1 MKVEG
6 GIKVYETI
14 KCLVNNNI
22 PVMGHVGLLP
32 QSVKKKSDYRVKG
45 KDHLSFNQIIK
56 DSISAEKAG
65 AFSLVVE
72 CVIKDLADKI
82 NQSVNIPTIGIG
94 ASNKCDGQILV
105 TEDLLGYSEKP
116 PKFVKMYDNFKERT
130 EICIKKFVKDL
141 KNNNFFVSTAINAS
155 DAEEKLKIIKFDLA
169 IIDIMM
175 PGKDGLQLTK
185 EIREK
190 IDLPIILLTAKGE
203 PEDRV
208 RGLELGAED
217 YLPKP
222 FEPKELLL
230 RIKNVIKRIRK
241 NKYVITSIKIGKASI
256 NMKKMEIQKEKKVI
270 KINASEKILLENMI
284 GSAGKIFS
292 REEISKI
299 TNLTQ
304 ERSIDVLVTRLRQK
318 IEPDPKNP
326 KYLQTV
332 RGTGY
337 VLWLD

>member
-1 MKVEG
+1 MDNSKIHILIV
-6 GIKVYETI
+6 
-14 KCLVNNNI
+14 
-22 PVMGHVGLLP
+22 
-32 QSVKKKSDYRVKG
+32 D
-45 KDHLSFNQIIK
+45 D
-56 DSISAEKAG
+56 D
-65 AFSLVVE
+65 
-72 CVIKDLADKI
+72 DKI
-82 NQSVNIPTIGIG
+82 R
-94 ASNKCDGQILV
+94 
-105 TEDLLGYSEKP
+105 DLLKQY
-116 PKFVKMYDNFKERT
+116 
-130 EICIKKFVKDL
+130 L

-155 DAEEKLKIIKFDLA
+155 DAEEKLKIVKFDLA

-203 PEDRV
+203 AEDRV

-230 RIKNVIKRIRK
+230 RIKNVIKRIK
-241 NKYVITSIKIGKASI
+241 KDNHIITAIKIGKANVNI
-256 NMKKMEIQKEKKVI
+256 KKMEIYKDKKI
-270 KINASEKILLENMI
+270 LKINASEKILLENMI
-284 GSAGKIFS
+284 SSAGKIFS

>member
-1 MKVEG
+1 MDNSKIHILIV
-6 GIKVYETI
+6 
-14 KCLVNNNI
+14 
-22 PVMGHVGLLP
+22 
-32 QSVKKKSDYRVKG
+32 D
-45 KDHLSFNQIIK
+45 D
-56 DSISAEKAG
+56 D
-65 AFSLVVE
+65 
-72 CVIKDLADKI
+72 DKI
-82 NQSVNIPTIGIG
+82 R
-94 ASNKCDGQILV
+94 
-105 TEDLLGYSEKP
+105 DLL
-116 PKFVKMYDNFKERT
+116 
-130 EICIKKFVKDL
+130 KKYL

-155 DAEEKLKIIKFDLA
+155 DAEEKLKIVKFDLA

-185 EIREK
+185 EIREN

-203 PEDRV
+203 AEDRV

-230 RIKNVIKRIRK
+230 RIKNVIKRIK
-241 NKYVITSIKIGKASI
+241 KDKHIINVIKIGKANI
-256 NMKKMEIQKEKKVI
+256 NIKKMEIQKDRKII

-284 GSAGKIFS
+284 SSAGKIFS

-299 TNLTQ
+299 TNLIQ

>member
-1 MKVEG
+1 MDNSKVH
-6 GIKVYETI
+6 ILIV
-14 KCLVNNNI
+14 
-22 PVMGHVGLLP
+22 
-32 QSVKKKSDYRVKG
+32 D
-45 KDHLSFNQIIK
+45 D
-56 DSISAEKAG
+56 D
-65 AFSLVVE
+65 
-72 CVIKDLADKI
+72 DKI
-82 NQSVNIPTIGIG
+82 R
-94 ASNKCDGQILV
+94 
-105 TEDLLGYSEKP
+105 DLLKQY
-116 PKFVKMYDNFKERT
+116 
-130 EICIKKFVKDL
+130 L
-141 KNNNFFVSTAINAS
+141 KNNNFFVSTAINAA
-155 DAEEKLKIIKFDLA
+155 DAEEKLKIVKFDLA

-185 EIREK
+185 EIRET
-190 IDLPIILLTAKGE
+190 IDLPIILLTAKGDA
-203 PEDRV
+203 EDRIK
-208 RGLELGAED
+208 GLEIGAED

-230 RIKNVIKRIRK
+230 RIKNIIKRIKK
-241 NKYVITSIKIGKASI
+241 NTRIIAPIKIGKANI
-256 NMKKMEIQKEKKVI
+256 NLKRMEIQKDKKII

-284 GSAGKIFS
+284 SSAGKIFS

>member
-1 MKVEG
+1 MDNSK
-6 GIKVYETI
+6 IHI
-14 KCLVNNNI
+14 L
-22 PVMGHVGLLP
+22 
-32 QSVKKKSDYRVKG
+32 
-45 KDHLSFNQIIK
+45 II
-56 DSISAEKAG
+56 DDDEK
-65 AFSLVVE
+65 
-72 CVIKDLADKI
+72 IR
-82 NQSVNIPTIGIG
+82 
-94 ASNKCDGQILV
+94 
-105 TEDLLGYSEKP
+105 DLLKQY
-116 PKFVKMYDNFKERT
+116 
-130 EICIKKFVKDL
+130 L
-141 KNNNFFVSTAINAS
+141 KNHNFFVSTAINAS

-241 NKYVITSIKIGKASI
+241 NKYVVTSIKIGIANI

-299 TNLTQ
+299 TSHTQ

>member
-1 MKVEG
+1 MDNSKTHILIV
-6 GIKVYETI
+6 
-14 KCLVNNNI
+14 
-22 PVMGHVGLLP
+22 
-32 QSVKKKSDYRVKG
+32 D
-45 KDHLSFNQIIK
+45 D
-56 DSISAEKAG
+56 D
-65 AFSLVVE
+65 
-72 CVIKDLADKI
+72 DKI
-82 NQSVNIPTIGIG
+82 R
-94 ASNKCDGQILV
+94 
-105 TEDLLGYSEKP
+105 ELLKQY
-116 PKFVKMYDNFKERT
+116 
-130 EICIKKFVKDL
+130 L
-141 KNNNFFVSTAINAS
+141 KNNNFFISTAINAD
-155 DAEEKLKIIKFDLA
+155 DAEEKLKIVKFDLA

-185 EIREK
+185 EIRET

-203 PEDRV
+203 SEDRIK
-208 RGLELGAED
+208 GLEVGAED

-230 RIKNVIKRIRK
+230 RIKNIIKRIKK
-241 NKYVITSIKIGKASI
+241 NNTIITPIKIGKTNI
-256 NMKKMEIQKEKKVI
+256 NLKKMEIHKDKKI
-270 KINASEKILLENMI
+270 TKINASEKTLLENMI
-284 GSAGKIFS
+284 SSAGKIFS

-299 TNLTQ
+299 THLTQ

>member
-1 MKVEG
+1 MDNSKIHILIV
-6 GIKVYETI
+6 
-14 KCLVNNNI
+14 
-22 PVMGHVGLLP
+22 
-32 QSVKKKSDYRVKG
+32 D
-45 KDHLSFNQIIK
+45 D
-56 DSISAEKAG
+56 D
-65 AFSLVVE
+65 
-72 CVIKDLADKI
+72 DKI
-82 NQSVNIPTIGIG
+82 R
-94 ASNKCDGQILV
+94 
-105 TEDLLGYSEKP
+105 DLLKQY
-116 PKFVKMYDNFKERT
+116 
-130 EICIKKFVKDL
+130 L

-155 DAEEKLKIIKFDLA
+155 DAEEKLKIVKFDLA

-185 EIREK
+185 EIRDK

-203 PEDRV
+203 AEDRV

-230 RIKNVIKRIRK
+230 RIKNVIKRIK
-241 NKYVITSIKIGKASI
+241 KDNHIITAIKIGKANVNI
-256 NMKKMEIQKEKKVI
+256 KKMEIYKDKKII

-284 GSAGKIFS
+284 SSAGKIFS

>member
-1 MKVEG
+1 MDNSK
-6 GIKVYETI
+6 IHI
-14 KCLVNNNI
+14 L
-22 PVMGHVGLLP
+22 
-32 QSVKKKSDYRVKG
+32 
-45 KDHLSFNQIIK
+45 II
-56 DSISAEKAG
+56 DDDEK
-65 AFSLVVE
+65 
-72 CVIKDLADKI
+72 IR
-82 NQSVNIPTIGIG
+82 
-94 ASNKCDGQILV
+94 
-105 TEDLLGYSEKP
+105 DLLKQY
-116 PKFVKMYDNFKERT
+116 
-130 EICIKKFVKDL
+130 L

-175 PGKDGLQLTK
+175 PGKDGLQLSK

>member
-1 MKVEG
+1 MDNSKIHILIV
-6 GIKVYETI
+6 
-14 KCLVNNNI
+14 
-22 PVMGHVGLLP
+22 
-32 QSVKKKSDYRVKG
+32 D
-45 KDHLSFNQIIK
+45 D
-56 DSISAEKAG
+56 D
-65 AFSLVVE
+65 
-72 CVIKDLADKI
+72 DKI
-82 NQSVNIPTIGIG
+82 R
-94 ASNKCDGQILV
+94 
-105 TEDLLGYSEKP
+105 DLLKQY
-116 PKFVKMYDNFKERT
+116 
-130 EICIKKFVKDL
+130 L

-155 DAEEKLKIIKFDLA
+155 DAEEKLKIVKFDLA

-185 EIREK
+185 EIRDK

-203 PEDRV
+203 AEDRV

-230 RIKNVIKRIRK
+230 RIKNVIKRIK
-241 NKYVITSIKIGKASI
+241 KDNHIITAIKIGKANI
-256 NMKKMEIQKEKKVI
+256 NIKKMEIYKDKKII

-284 GSAGKIFS
+284 SSAGKIFS

>member
-1 MKVEG
+1 MDNSK
-6 GIKVYETI
+6 IHI
-14 KCLVNNNI
+14 L
-22 PVMGHVGLLP
+22 
-32 QSVKKKSDYRVKG
+32 
-45 KDHLSFNQIIK
+45 II
-56 DSISAEKAG
+56 DDDEK
-65 AFSLVVE
+65 
-72 CVIKDLADKI
+72 IR
-82 NQSVNIPTIGIG
+82 
-94 ASNKCDGQILV
+94 
-105 TEDLLGYSEKP
+105 DLLKQY
-116 PKFVKMYDNFKERT
+116 
-130 EICIKKFVKDL
+130 L
-141 KNNNFFVSTAINAS
+141 KNHNFFVSTAINAS

-241 NKYVITSIKIGKASI
+241 NKYVVTSIKIGIANI

-299 TNLTQ
+299 TSLTQ

>member
-1 MKVEG
+1 MDNSKIHILIV
-6 GIKVYETI
+6 
-14 KCLVNNNI
+14 
-22 PVMGHVGLLP
+22 
-32 QSVKKKSDYRVKG
+32 D
-45 KDHLSFNQIIK
+45 D
-56 DSISAEKAG
+56 D
-65 AFSLVVE
+65 
-72 CVIKDLADKI
+72 DKI
-82 NQSVNIPTIGIG
+82 R
-94 ASNKCDGQILV
+94 
-105 TEDLLGYSEKP
+105 DLLKQY
-116 PKFVKMYDNFKERT
+116 
-130 EICIKKFVKDL
+130 L
-141 KNNNFFVSTAINAS
+141 KGNNFLVSTAINAS
-155 DAEEKLKIIKFDLA
+155 DAEEKLKIVKFDLA
-169 IIDIMM
+169 IVDIMM

-203 PEDRV
+203 AEDRV

-230 RIKNVIKRIRK
+230 RIKNIIKRIK
-241 NKYVITSIKIGKASI
+241 KDKHIITSIKIGKASI
-256 NMKKMEIQKEKKVI
+256 NIKKMEILKDKKII

-284 GSAGKIFS
+284 SSAGKIFS

>member
-1 MKVEG
+1 MDNSK
-6 GIKVYETI
+6 IHI
-14 KCLVNNNI
+14 L
-22 PVMGHVGLLP
+22 
-32 QSVKKKSDYRVKG
+32 
-45 KDHLSFNQIIK
+45 II
-56 DSISAEKAG
+56 DDDEK
-65 AFSLVVE
+65 
-72 CVIKDLADKI
+72 IR
-82 NQSVNIPTIGIG
+82 
-94 ASNKCDGQILV
+94 
-105 TEDLLGYSEKP
+105 DLLKQY
-116 PKFVKMYDNFKERT
+116 
-130 EICIKKFVKDL
+130 L

-230 RIKNVIKRIRK
+230 RIKNVIKRIKK
-241 NKYVITSIKIGKASI
+241 NKHVITSIKIGKAHVNI
-256 NMKKMEIQKEKKVI
+256 KKMEIQKEKEII

-284 GSAGKIFS
+284 SSAGKIFS

-332 RGTGY
+332 RGAGY

>member
-1 MKVEG
+1 MDNSKIHILIV
-6 GIKVYETI
+6 
-14 KCLVNNNI
+14 
-22 PVMGHVGLLP
+22 
-32 QSVKKKSDYRVKG
+32 D
-45 KDHLSFNQIIK
+45 D
-56 DSISAEKAG
+56 D
-65 AFSLVVE
+65 
-72 CVIKDLADKI
+72 DKI
-82 NQSVNIPTIGIG
+82 R
-94 ASNKCDGQILV
+94 
-105 TEDLLGYSEKP
+105 DLLKQY
-116 PKFVKMYDNFKERT
+116 
-130 EICIKKFVKDL
+130 L

-155 DAEEKLKIIKFDLA
+155 DAEEKLKIVKFDLA

-203 PEDRV
+203 AEDRV

-230 RIKNVIKRIRK
+230 RIKNVIKRIK
-241 NKYVITSIKIGKASI
+241 KDKHIITANSIGKANVNI
-256 NMKKMEIQKEKKVI
+256 KKMEIQKDKKII

-284 GSAGKIFS
+284 SSAGKIFS

>member
-1 MKVEG
+1 MDNSKIHILIV
-6 GIKVYETI
+6 
-14 KCLVNNNI
+14 
-22 PVMGHVGLLP
+22 
-32 QSVKKKSDYRVKG
+32 D
-45 KDHLSFNQIIK
+45 D
-56 DSISAEKAG
+56 D
-65 AFSLVVE
+65 
-72 CVIKDLADKI
+72 DKI
-82 NQSVNIPTIGIG
+82 R
-94 ASNKCDGQILV
+94 
-105 TEDLLGYSEKP
+105 DLLKQY
-116 PKFVKMYDNFKERT
+116 
-130 EICIKKFVKDL
+130 L

-155 DAEEKLKIIKFDLA
+155 DAEEKLKIVKFDLA

-185 EIREK
+185 EIREN

-203 PEDRV
+203 AEDRV

-230 RIKNVIKRIRK
+230 RIKNVIKRIK
-241 NKYVITSIKIGKASI
+241 KDNHIINVIKIGKANI
-256 NMKKMEIQKEKKVI
+256 NIKKMEIQKDRKII

-284 GSAGKIFS
+284 SSAGKIFS

-299 TNLTQ
+299 TNLMQ

>member
-1 MKVEG
+1 MDNSK
-6 GIKVYETI
+6 IHI
-14 KCLVNNNI
+14 L
-22 PVMGHVGLLP
+22 
-32 QSVKKKSDYRVKG
+32 
-45 KDHLSFNQIIK
+45 II
-56 DSISAEKAG
+56 DDDEK
-65 AFSLVVE
+65 
-72 CVIKDLADKI
+72 IR
-82 NQSVNIPTIGIG
+82 
-94 ASNKCDGQILV
+94 
-105 TEDLLGYSEKP
+105 DLLKQY
-116 PKFVKMYDNFKERT
+116 
-130 EICIKKFVKDL
+130 L
-141 KNNNFFVSTAINAS
+141 KNNNFIVSTAINAS

-230 RIKNVIKRIRK
+230 RIKNVIKRIKK
-241 NKYVITSIKIGKASI
+241 NKHVITSIKIGKAHVNI
-256 NMKKMEIQKEKKVI
+256 KKMEIQKEKKII

-284 GSAGKIFS
+284 SSAGKIFS

>member
-1 MKVEG
+1 MDNSKIHILIV
-6 GIKVYETI
+6 
-14 KCLVNNNI
+14 
-22 PVMGHVGLLP
+22 
-32 QSVKKKSDYRVKG
+32 D
-45 KDHLSFNQIIK
+45 D
-56 DSISAEKAG
+56 D
-65 AFSLVVE
+65 
-72 CVIKDLADKI
+72 DKI
-82 NQSVNIPTIGIG
+82 R
-94 ASNKCDGQILV
+94 
-105 TEDLLGYSEKP
+105 DLLKQY
-116 PKFVKMYDNFKERT
+116 
-130 EICIKKFVKDL
+130 L

-155 DAEEKLKIIKFDLA
+155 DAEEKLKIVKFDLA

-203 PEDRV
+203 AEDRV

-230 RIKNVIKRIRK
+230 RIKNVIKRIK
-241 NKYVITSIKIGKASI
+241 KDKHIITAIKIGKANVNI
-256 NMKKMEIQKEKKVI
+256 KKMEIQKDKKII
-270 KINASEKILLENMI
+270 KINVSEKILLENMI
-284 GSAGKIFS
+284 SSAGKIFS

>member
-1 MKVEG
+1 MDNSKIHILIV
-6 GIKVYETI
+6 
-14 KCLVNNNI
+14 
-22 PVMGHVGLLP
+22 
-32 QSVKKKSDYRVKG
+32 D
-45 KDHLSFNQIIK
+45 D
-56 DSISAEKAG
+56 D
-65 AFSLVVE
+65 
-72 CVIKDLADKI
+72 DKI
-82 NQSVNIPTIGIG
+82 R
-94 ASNKCDGQILV
+94 
-105 TEDLLGYSEKP
+105 DLLKQY
-116 PKFVKMYDNFKERT
+116 
-130 EICIKKFVKDL
+130 L

-155 DAEEKLKIIKFDLA
+155 DAEEKLKIVKFDLA

-203 PEDRV
+203 AEDRV

-230 RIKNVIKRIRK
+230 RIKNVIKRIKK
-241 NKYVITSIKIGKASI
+241 NKSIITTVKIGKANI
-256 NMKKMEIQKEKKVI
+256 NIKKMEIHKDKKI
-270 KINASEKILLENMI
+270 LKINASEKVLLENMI
-284 GSAGKIFS
+284 NSAGKIFS

-299 TNLTQ
+299 TNLVL
-304 ERSIDVLVTRLRQK
+304 ERSIDVLVTRLRKK

-332 RGTGY
+332 RGNGY

>member
-1 MKVEG
+1 MDNSKIHILIV
-6 GIKVYETI
+6 
-14 KCLVNNNI
+14 
-22 PVMGHVGLLP
+22 
-32 QSVKKKSDYRVKG
+32 D
-45 KDHLSFNQIIK
+45 D
-56 DSISAEKAG
+56 D
-65 AFSLVVE
+65 
-72 CVIKDLADKI
+72 DKI
-82 NQSVNIPTIGIG
+82 R
-94 ASNKCDGQILV
+94 
-105 TEDLLGYSEKP
+105 DLLKQY
-116 PKFVKMYDNFKERT
+116 
-130 EICIKKFVKDL
+130 L
-141 KNNNFFVSTAINAS
+141 KNNNFFISTAINAS
-155 DAEEKLKIIKFDLA
+155 DAEEKLKIVKFDLA

-185 EIREK
+185 EIREN

-203 PEDRV
+203 AEDRV

-230 RIKNVIKRIRK
+230 RIKNVIKRIK
-241 NKYVITSIKIGKASI
+241 KDNHIINVIKIGKANI
-256 NMKKMEIQKEKKVI
+256 NIKKMEIQKDRKII

-284 GSAGKIFS
+284 SSAGKIFS

-299 TNLTQ
+299 TNLIQ

>member
-1 MKVEG
+1 MDNSK
-6 GIKVYETI
+6 IHI
-14 KCLVNNNI
+14 L
-22 PVMGHVGLLP
+22 
-32 QSVKKKSDYRVKG
+32 
-45 KDHLSFNQIIK
+45 II
-56 DSISAEKAG
+56 DDDEK
-65 AFSLVVE
+65 
-72 CVIKDLADKI
+72 IR
-82 NQSVNIPTIGIG
+82 
-94 ASNKCDGQILV
+94 
-105 TEDLLGYSEKP
+105 DLLKQY
-116 PKFVKMYDNFKERT
+116 
-130 EICIKKFVKDL
+130 L

-256 NMKKMEIQKEKKVI
+256 NMKKMEIQKEKKII

>member
-1 MKVEG
+1 MNNSK
-6 GIKVYETI
+6 IHI
-14 KCLVNNNI
+14 LVI
-22 PVMGHVGLLP
+22 
-32 QSVKKKSDYRVKG
+32 D
-45 KDHLSFNQIIK
+45 D
-56 DSISAEKAG
+56 D
-65 AFSLVVE
+65 
-72 CVIKDLADKI
+72 DKI
-82 NQSVNIPTIGIG
+82 R
-94 ASNKCDGQILV
+94 
-105 TEDLLGYSEKP
+105 ELLKIY
-116 PKFVKMYDNFKERT
+116 
-130 EICIKKFVKDL
+130 L
-141 KNNNFFVSTAINAS
+141 KSNNFIVSTAFDAA
-155 DAEEKLKIIKFDLA
+155 DAEKKLKIFKFDIA

-185 EIREK
+185 EIREH

-203 PEDRV
+203 TEDKIK
-208 RGLELGAED
+208 GLEIGAED

-230 RIKNVIKRIRK
+230 RITNIVKRTKKKKSI
-241 NKYVITSIKIGKASI
+241 IDLIKIGKIIVNI
-256 NMKKMEIQKEKKVI
+256 NKMEIQKDKKII
-270 KINASEKILLENMI
+270 KINVSEKVLLENMI
-284 GSAGKIFS
+284 NSAGRIFS

>member
-1 MKVEG
+1 MDNSK
-6 GIKVYETI
+6 IHI
-14 KCLVNNNI
+14 L
-22 PVMGHVGLLP
+22 
-32 QSVKKKSDYRVKG
+32 
-45 KDHLSFNQIIK
+45 II
-56 DSISAEKAG
+56 DDDEK
-65 AFSLVVE
+65 
-72 CVIKDLADKI
+72 IR
-82 NQSVNIPTIGIG
+82 
-94 ASNKCDGQILV
+94 
-105 TEDLLGYSEKP
+105 DLLKQY
-116 PKFVKMYDNFKERT
+116 
-130 EICIKKFVKDL
+130 L

-222 FEPKELLL
+222 FEPRELLL
-230 RIKNVIKRIRK
+230 RIKNVIKRIKK
-241 NKYVITSIKIGKASI
+241 NKHVITSIKIGKAHVNI
-256 NMKKMEIQKEKKVI
+256 KKMEIQKEKKII

-284 GSAGKIFS
+284 SSAGKIFS

>member
-1 MKVEG
+1 MDNSKIHILIV
-6 GIKVYETI
+6 
-14 KCLVNNNI
+14 
-22 PVMGHVGLLP
+22 
-32 QSVKKKSDYRVKG
+32 D
-45 KDHLSFNQIIK
+45 D
-56 DSISAEKAG
+56 D
-65 AFSLVVE
+65 
-72 CVIKDLADKI
+72 DKI
-82 NQSVNIPTIGIG
+82 R
-94 ASNKCDGQILV
+94 
-105 TEDLLGYSEKP
+105 DLLKQY
-116 PKFVKMYDNFKERT
+116 
-130 EICIKKFVKDL
+130 L
-141 KNNNFFVSTAINAS
+141 KNNNFFISTAFNAS
-155 DAEEKLKIIKFDLA
+155 DAEEKLKIVKFDLA

-185 EIREK
+185 EIRET

-203 PEDRV
+203 AEDRV

-230 RIKNVIKRIRK
+230 RIKNVIKRVKKDKHI
-241 NKYVITSIKIGKASI
+241 ITTIKIGKAHI
-256 NMKKMEIQKEKKVI
+256 NIKKMEIQKDKKII

-284 GSAGKIFS
+284 SSAGKIFS

>member
-1 MKVEG
+1 MDNSK
-6 GIKVYETI
+6 IHI
-14 KCLVNNNI
+14 L
-22 PVMGHVGLLP
+22 
-32 QSVKKKSDYRVKG
+32 
-45 KDHLSFNQIIK
+45 II
-56 DSISAEKAG
+56 DDDEK
-65 AFSLVVE
+65 
-72 CVIKDLADKI
+72 IR
-82 NQSVNIPTIGIG
+82 
-94 ASNKCDGQILV
+94 
-105 TEDLLGYSEKP
+105 DLLKQY
-116 PKFVKMYDNFKERT
+116 
-130 EICIKKFVKDL
+130 L

-270 KINASEKILLENMI
+270 KINTSEKILLENMI

>member
-1 MKVEG
+1 MDNSKIHILIV
-6 GIKVYETI
+6 
-14 KCLVNNNI
+14 
-22 PVMGHVGLLP
+22 
-32 QSVKKKSDYRVKG
+32 D
-45 KDHLSFNQIIK
+45 D
-56 DSISAEKAG
+56 D
-65 AFSLVVE
+65 
-72 CVIKDLADKI
+72 DKI
-82 NQSVNIPTIGIG
+82 R
-94 ASNKCDGQILV
+94 
-105 TEDLLGYSEKP
+105 DLLKQY
-116 PKFVKMYDNFKERT
+116 
-130 EICIKKFVKDL
+130 L

-155 DAEEKLKIIKFDLA
+155 DAEEKLKIVKFDLA

-185 EIREK
+185 EIRDK

-203 PEDRV
+203 AEDRV

-230 RIKNVIKRIRK
+230 RIKNVIKRIK
-241 NKYVITSIKIGKASI
+241 KDDHIITAIKIGKANVNI
-256 NMKKMEIQKEKKVI
+256 KKMEIHKDKKTI

-284 GSAGKIFS
+284 SSAGKIFS

>member
-1 MKVEG
+1 MDNLKIHILIV
-6 GIKVYETI
+6 
-14 KCLVNNNI
+14 
-22 PVMGHVGLLP
+22 
-32 QSVKKKSDYRVKG
+32 D
-45 KDHLSFNQIIK
+45 D
-56 DSISAEKAG
+56 D
-65 AFSLVVE
+65 
-72 CVIKDLADKI
+72 DKI
-82 NQSVNIPTIGIG
+82 R
-94 ASNKCDGQILV
+94 
-105 TEDLLGYSEKP
+105 ELLKQY
-116 PKFVKMYDNFKERT
+116 
-130 EICIKKFVKDL
+130 L
-141 KNNNFFVSTAINAS
+141 KINNFFVSTAINAA
-155 DAEEKLKIIKFDLA
+155 DAEEKLKIVKFDLA

-185 EIREK
+185 EIRET

-203 PEDRV
+203 SEDRIK
-208 RGLELGAED
+208 GLEVGAED

-230 RIKNVIKRIRK
+230 RIKNIIKRIKK
-241 NKYVITSIKIGKASI
+241 NNSIITPIKIGKANI
-256 NMKKMEIQKEKKVI
+256 NLKKMEIQKDKKI
-270 KINASEKILLENMI
+270 TKINASEKTLLENMI
-284 GSAGKIFS
+284 SSAGKIFS

-299 TNLTQ
+299 THLTQ

>member
-1 MKVEG
+1 MDNSKIHILIV
-6 GIKVYETI
+6 
-14 KCLVNNNI
+14 
-22 PVMGHVGLLP
+22 
-32 QSVKKKSDYRVKG
+32 D
-45 KDHLSFNQIIK
+45 D
-56 DSISAEKAG
+56 D
-65 AFSLVVE
+65 
-72 CVIKDLADKI
+72 DKI
-82 NQSVNIPTIGIG
+82 R
-94 ASNKCDGQILV
+94 
-105 TEDLLGYSEKP
+105 DLLKQY
-116 PKFVKMYDNFKERT
+116 
-130 EICIKKFVKDL
+130 L

-155 DAEEKLKIIKFDLA
+155 DAEEKLKIVKFDLA

-203 PEDRV
+203 AEDRV

-230 RIKNVIKRIRK
+230 RIKNVIKRIK
-241 NKYVITSIKIGKASI
+241 KDKHIITTIKIGKTNI
-256 NMKKMEIQKEKKVI
+256 NIKKMEIQKDKKII

-284 GSAGKIFS
+284 SSAGKIFS

>member
-1 MKVEG
+1 MDNPKIHILIV
-6 GIKVYETI
+6 
-14 KCLVNNNI
+14 
-22 PVMGHVGLLP
+22 
-32 QSVKKKSDYRVKG
+32 D
-45 KDHLSFNQIIK
+45 D
-56 DSISAEKAG
+56 D
-65 AFSLVVE
+65 
-72 CVIKDLADKI
+72 DKI
-82 NQSVNIPTIGIG
+82 R
-94 ASNKCDGQILV
+94 
-105 TEDLLGYSEKP
+105 ELLKQY
-116 PKFVKMYDNFKERT
+116 
-130 EICIKKFVKDL
+130 L
-141 KNNNFFVSTAINAS
+141 KINNFFVSTAINAA
-155 DAEEKLKIIKFDLA
+155 DAEEKLKIVKFDLA

-185 EIREK
+185 EIRET

-203 PEDRV
+203 SEDRIK
-208 RGLELGAED
+208 GLEVGAED

-230 RIKNVIKRIRK
+230 RIKNIIKRIKK
-241 NKYVITSIKIGKASI
+241 NNSITTPIKIGKANI
-256 NMKKMEIQKEKKVI
+256 NLKKMEIQKDKKI
-270 KINASEKILLENMI
+270 TKINASEKTLLENMI
-284 GSAGKIFS
+284 SSAGKIFS

-299 TNLTQ
+299 THLTQ

>member
-1 MKVEG
+1 MDNSK
-6 GIKVYETI
+6 IHI
-14 KCLVNNNI
+14 L
-22 PVMGHVGLLP
+22 
-32 QSVKKKSDYRVKG
+32 
-45 KDHLSFNQIIK
+45 II
-56 DSISAEKAG
+56 DDDEK
-65 AFSLVVE
+65 
-72 CVIKDLADKI
+72 IR
-82 NQSVNIPTIGIG
+82 
-94 ASNKCDGQILV
+94 
-105 TEDLLGYSEKP
+105 DLLKQY
-116 PKFVKMYDNFKERT
+116 
-130 EICIKKFVKDL
+130 L

-241 NKYVITSIKIGKASI
+241 NKYVITSIKIGKANI

-270 KINASEKILLENMI
+270 KINASEKTLLENMI

>member
-1 MKVEG
+1 MDNSKIHILIV
-6 GIKVYETI
+6 
-14 KCLVNNNI
+14 
-22 PVMGHVGLLP
+22 
-32 QSVKKKSDYRVKG
+32 D
-45 KDHLSFNQIIK
+45 D
-56 DSISAEKAG
+56 D
-65 AFSLVVE
+65 
-72 CVIKDLADKI
+72 DKI
-82 NQSVNIPTIGIG
+82 R
-94 ASNKCDGQILV
+94 
-105 TEDLLGYSEKP
+105 DLLKQY
-116 PKFVKMYDNFKERT
+116 
-130 EICIKKFVKDL
+130 L

-155 DAEEKLKIIKFDLA
+155 DAEEKLKIVKFDLA

-203 PEDRV
+203 AEDRV

-230 RIKNVIKRIRK
+230 RIKNVIKRIKK
-241 NKYVITSIKIGKASI
+241 NKNIITTVKIGKANI
-256 NMKKMEIQKEKKVI
+256 NIKKMEIHKDKKI
-270 KINASEKILLENMI
+270 FKINASEKVLLENMI
-284 GSAGKIFS
+284 NSAGKIFS

-299 TNLTQ
+299 TNLVL
-304 ERSIDVLVTRLRQK
+304 ERSIDVLVTRLRKK

-332 RGTGY
+332 RGNGY

>member
-1 MKVEG
+1 MDNSKIHILIV
-6 GIKVYETI
+6 
-14 KCLVNNNI
+14 
-22 PVMGHVGLLP
+22 
-32 QSVKKKSDYRVKG
+32 D
-45 KDHLSFNQIIK
+45 D
-56 DSISAEKAG
+56 D
-65 AFSLVVE
+65 
-72 CVIKDLADKI
+72 DKI
-82 NQSVNIPTIGIG
+82 R
-94 ASNKCDGQILV
+94 
-105 TEDLLGYSEKP
+105 DLLKQY
-116 PKFVKMYDNFKERT
+116 
-130 EICIKKFVKDL
+130 L

-155 DAEEKLKIIKFDLA
+155 DAEEKLKIVKFDLA

-185 EIREK
+185 EIREN

-203 PEDRV
+203 AEDRV

-230 RIKNVIKRIRK
+230 RIKNVIKRIK
-241 NKYVITSIKIGKASI
+241 KDKHIINVIKIGKANI
-256 NMKKMEIQKEKKVI
+256 NIKKMEIQKDRKII

-284 GSAGKIFS
+284 SSAGKIFS

-299 TNLTQ
+299 TNLIQ

>member
-1 MKVEG
+1 MDNLKIHILIV
-6 GIKVYETI
+6 
-14 KCLVNNNI
+14 
-22 PVMGHVGLLP
+22 
-32 QSVKKKSDYRVKG
+32 D
-45 KDHLSFNQIIK
+45 D
-56 DSISAEKAG
+56 D
-65 AFSLVVE
+65 
-72 CVIKDLADKI
+72 DKI
-82 NQSVNIPTIGIG
+82 R
-94 ASNKCDGQILV
+94 
-105 TEDLLGYSEKP
+105 ELLKQY
-116 PKFVKMYDNFKERT
+116 
-130 EICIKKFVKDL
+130 L
-141 KNNNFFVSTAINAS
+141 KINNFFVSTAINAA
-155 DAEEKLKIIKFDLA
+155 DAEEKLKIVKFDLA

-185 EIREK
+185 EIRET

-203 PEDRV
+203 SEDRIK
-208 RGLELGAED
+208 GLEVGAED

-230 RIKNVIKRIRK
+230 RIKNIIKRIKK
-241 NKYVITSIKIGKASI
+241 NNSIITPIKIGKANI
-256 NMKKMEIQKEKKVI
+256 NLKKMEIQKDKKI
-270 KINASEKILLENMI
+270 TKINASEKTLLENMI
-284 GSAGKIFS
+284 STAGKIFS

-299 TNLTQ
+299 THLTQ